1 MFSFYK
7 ILSQFICLLDSGN
20 FTLINS
26 QDRYTLVFKMP
37 NDENVIYHNLLI
49 TGVLESFSKVILDYK
64 TECDVYNSICDD
76 IYLHV
81 STLLTKGLLDD
92 HYSSLHTNVLKHLVS
107 STYYPVQRKENVLLN
122 SLEGKP
128 LKRKRN

>member
-7 ILSQFICLLDSGN
+7 ILSQFNCLIDSAN

-26 QDRYTLVFKMP
+26 QDLYTLVFKMH

-64 TECDVYNSICDD
+64 TDSDVYNSICDD

-92 HYSSLHTNVLKHLVS
+92 HYSSLNENILKHLVS
-107 STYYPVQRKENVLLN
+107 STYYPVQRKAKVLLS
-122 SLEGKP
+122 SLEAKP